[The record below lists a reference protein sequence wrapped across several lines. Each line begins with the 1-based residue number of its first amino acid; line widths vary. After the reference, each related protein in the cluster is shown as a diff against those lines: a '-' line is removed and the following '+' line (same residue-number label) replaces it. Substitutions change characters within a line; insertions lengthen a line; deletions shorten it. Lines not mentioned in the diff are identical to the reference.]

1 MQGRFIKGNKRL
13 KSIQV
18 LSTASLPDIIF
29 MLLFFFMV
37 TTTFKTNKL
46 LLKFKEPTASETVK
60 IKKKRLVREIIVGYS
75 DKAETSI
82 QINNEI
88 IKLTQLSEYINKIK
102 NEAELSPDNELIF
115 SLKIDKNIK
124 METVNAL
131 TKELRKANALL
142 INYSTLKT
150 NK

>member
-1 MQGRFIKGNKRL
+1 MQGRFIRGNKRL

-46 LLKFKEPTASETVK
+46 LLKFKEPYASETVK

>member
-46 LLKFKEPTASETVK
+46 LLKFKEPYASETVK